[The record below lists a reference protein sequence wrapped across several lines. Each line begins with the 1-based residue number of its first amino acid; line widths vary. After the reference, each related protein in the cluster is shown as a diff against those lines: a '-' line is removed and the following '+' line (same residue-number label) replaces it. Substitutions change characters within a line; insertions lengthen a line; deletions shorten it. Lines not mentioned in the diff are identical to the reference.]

1 MSAIKNILNR
11 VDLLMNQMEE
21 VFEQLRSQNEE
32 LARNVKKT
40 LAREAVARAL
50 NESVFY
56 AYGIEEVFDA
66 SVRLLSKLEY
76 FDLVFFL
83 CLDRFRESLKIE
95 ELYISDPFHREF
107 ALAVISYLWDDPNFL
122 KRGFEIRKDFLRDTE
137 YRSFVGVP
145 FGTEDFTGLIG
156 VFSKYERFPDDQDL
170 SFLEDLSKGLSV
182 GVRQELLLIRL
193 REQAQ
198 KLKESL
204 DNSISL
210 VEKIIELKD
219 PYGRTHG
226 ENVADLAFLI
236 GKKLGLSEERLEF
249 LRLAAKIHDIGKVG
263 LPVEILNKP
272 AKLTELEHEVIRL
285 HPGIAYDFLRDLS
298 FPLPIAEIIF
308 QHHER
313 LDGSGY
319 PRGLK
324 GEEIMLEA
332 RILSVAEVV
341 ESMSHFR
348 VWRDAFPIADV
359 LNYIK
364 SNRGV
369 LFDPKVVDAC
379 VSVFEEGFK
388 FRS

>member
-107 ALAVISYLWDDPNFL
+107 ALAVISYLWDDPDFL
-122 KRGFEIRKDFLRDTE
+122 KKGFEIRKDFLRDTD

-156 VFSKYERFPDDQDL
+156 VFSKYEGFPDDQDL

-219 PYGRTHG
+219 PYGRIHG
-226 ENVADLAFLI
+226 EYVADLAFLI

-249 LRLAAKIHDIGKVG
+249 LRLAAKIHDIG
-263 LPVEILNKP
+263 
-272 AKLTELEHEVIRL
+272 
-285 HPGIAYDFLRDLS
+285 
-298 FPLPIAEIIF
+298 
-308 QHHER
+308 
-313 LDGSGY
+313 
-319 PRGLK
+319 
-324 GEEIMLEA
+324 
-332 RILSVAEVV
+332 
-341 ESMSHFR
+341 
-348 VWRDAFPIADV
+348 
-359 LNYIK
+359 
-364 SNRGV
+364 
-369 LFDPKVVDAC
+369 
-379 VSVFEEGFK
+379 
-388 FRS
+388 

>member
-1 MSAIKNILNR
+1 M
-11 VDLLMNQMEE
+11 
-21 VFEQLRSQNEE
+21 
-32 LARNVKKT
+32 
-40 LAREAVARAL
+40 
-50 NESVFY
+50 
-56 AYGIEEVFDA
+56 
-66 SVRLLSKLEY
+66 LE
-76 FDLVFFL
+76 
-83 CLDRFRESLKIE
+83 
-95 ELYISDPFHREF
+95 
-107 ALAVISYLWDDPNFL
+107 
-122 KRGFEIRKDFLRDTE
+122 
-137 YRSFVGVP
+137 VP

-219 PYGRTHG
+219 PYGRIHG